1 MNDYLKKITL
11 NAGDVTQ
18 WIRAYLKN
26 MRIVVLLIIALIVG
40 GLVSYSSLP
49 QTVAPEINLTLL
61 VVSASL
67 PGATPEDVEA
77 LLTIPL
83 ENELKSVDG
92 VDSVSATANSSATSI
107 VMTFVRGVEKDR
119 ALADVEAALSRLGEL
134 PQGATEP
141 RVEAVD
147 FEDAPIVQWAFSSEN
162 MGQTS
167 LSAQMQKLIDALEA
181 DQKIDRVI
189 SGGQPRQEV
198 QIIITPESIAALG
211 ITQGEIREVVSSAV
225 ATLPSGTV
233 QGSSLT
239 RSLSIDSSI
248 EDIDSLRTLP
258 ITIGSD
264 IIALGEIATIV
275 ERPETGSTEAFLSKE
290 GEIIKIVT
298 LDVYRTSG
306 ADLSES
312 VVQAQTI
319 MEDFMREEGPALMRF
334 DISNADTQLTEQFT
348 DLMKNL
354 ATTVV
359 LVFITLTLFVGR
371 RQALLASLSIPLI
384 YGITFISMQITDI
397 SVNFLSLFALTL
409 SLGLLVDVT
418 IVIVSAMT
426 TYMREGNFGAHKTG
440 ILVFRDFFVT
450 LVMTTLTTIWA
461 FVPLLLAG
469 GIIGEYIKPIPVI
482 VSSVLISSV
491 FVGFFVI
498 LPLMIWLFNF
508 ELPRRVRFFFG
519 FIGTIAVTVV
529 FFTILN
535 TSTLLE
541 LKYALPLAILGAA
554 AFVIWVSAGHTLFKK
569 VRASKG
575 NFIVG
580 NESKDPSK
588 ATIAKKDVPK
598 TIINVGSLQ
607 AKYRNALER
616 ILLSR
621 VARWKTIGIVT
632 TFFIFACSLVAF
644 GFVKNEFF
652 PGEDSDFFYVA
663 IELPNGSTLEET
675 QGVAQELLPTLSD
688 LEGVEYV
695 TLQGGFGADGEGGT
709 TRTGNNEA
717 LFTLMTPTKDEG
729 GLGSRQVSANVR
741 EMSAITNFAAGSAS
755 VVEAGGGP
763 PAGADVTINF
773 KGDDLAVLRKLALE
787 LEQRITDQP
796 LENVSISPE
805 NAAAIVAYEPD
816 DYLLAREGLSR
827 EQISGTIRLLTTGVT
842 LAEDVEFA
850 GLSDE
855 RDIVLKTATGDA
867 QLADIGNVQVQG
879 DNGALPLDTLGSLR
893 LKENITKITREDYDR
908 TVSLTAAIK
917 VGGNLNDVN
926 DNIAEILDDEIRF
939 PRGYAWSSGGA
950 NEENNESV
958 ASIIQGMGLAAAL
971 IFLTLIVHLRSY
983 RKAAIVLLTIPL
995 AISGVFI
1002 IFGIIGIPLSFPSL
1016 IGILALFGIV
1026 VNNAIIIISQINANR
1041 EVGLSFHESVIS
1053 GSTSRLEPIL
1063 LSSMTTIIGLIP
1075 ITLSDPVWQG
1085 LGGAIISGLV
1095 FSGTI
1100 MLFFI
1105 PTVYYIM
1112 MRDEDI
1118 EKIAQ

>member
-1 MNDYLKKITL
+1 
-11 NAGDVTQ
+11 
-18 WIRAYLKN
+18 
-26 MRIVVLLIIALIVG
+26 MRIVVLLIVALIVG
-40 GLVSYSSLP
+40 GFVSYNTLP

-61 VVSASL
+61 VVSATL

-92 VDSVSATANSSATSI
+92 VDSVSATANSSSTSI
-107 VMTFVRGVEKDR
+107 VMTFVRGVQKDR

-134 PQGATEP
+134 PEDATDP

-147 FEDAPIVQWAFSSEN
+147 FEDAPIVQWAFSSDN
-162 MGQTS
+162 AGQTS
-167 LSAQMQKLIDALEA
+167 LASQMQKLIDSLEA
-181 DQKIDRVI
+181 DQKIDRVV
-189 SGGQPRQEV
+189 SGGQPKQEV
-198 QIIITPESIAALG
+198 QIIITPEQVASLG
-211 ITQGEIREVVSSAV
+211 ITQQEIRTIVSSAV

-233 QGSSLT
+233 QGTTLQ
-239 RSLSIDSSI
+239 RSLSIDTSI
-248 EDIDSLRTLP
+248 QDIDSLRMLP
-258 ITIGSD
+258 ITVGND
-264 IIALGEIATIV
+264 IISLGDIATIV
-275 ERPETGSTEAFLSKE
+275 ERPEVGSTEAFLSKD
-290 GEIIKIVT
+290 GQTKNIVT

-306 ADLSES
+306 VDLSS
-312 VVQAQTI
+312 AVVAAQKI
-319 MEDFMREEGPALMRF
+319 MDEFMLAEGASLTRF
-334 DISNADTQLTEQFT
+334 DIANADTQLTEQFT

-371 RQALLASLSIPLI
+371 RQAFLASLSIPLI

-426 TYMREGNFGAHKTG
+426 TYMREGSFGAHKTG
-440 ILVFRDFFVT
+440 VLVFRDFFTT

-508 ELPRRVRFFFG
+508 ELPRRVRILLAVFG
-519 FIGTIAVTVV
+519 VGIIATIFTAVFQLPV
-529 FFTILN
+529 
-535 TSTLLE
+535 
-541 LKYALPLAILGAA
+541 PLAILGSV
-554 AFVIWVSAGHTLFKK
+554 AFMIWATAGHFLYKK
-569 VRASKG
+569 IRASRSSLSD
-575 NFIVG
+575 NSQSEVAQPT
-580 NESKDPSK
+580 KD
-588 ATIAKKDVPK
+588 IPK

-607 AKYRNALER
+607 AKYRNVLEN
-616 ILLSR
+616 ILLSSA
-621 VARWKTIGIVT
+621 ARWKTIGIVA
-632 TFFIFACSLVAF
+632 TFFVFACSLVAF

-652 PGEDSDFFYVA
+652 PGEDSDFFYVG
-663 IELPNGSTLEET
+663 IELPNGSTLEQT
-675 QGVAQELLPTLSD
+675 QSAARELLPTLSD
-688 LEGVEYV
+688 IQGVEYV
-695 TLQGGFGADGEGGT
+695 TMQVGFGSDGQGGTA
-709 TRTGNNEA
+709 RTGDNEA

-729 GLGSRQVSANVR
+729 GLGSQEVSANVR
-741 EMSAITNFAAGSAS
+741 EMDAIKEFSAGVAS
-755 VVEAGGGP
+755 VIEAGGGP

-773 KGDDLAVLRKLALE
+773 KGDDLLVLRSLAQE
-787 LEQRITDQP
+787 LEQKISNQP
-796 LENVSISPE
+796 LENIAISPAT
-805 NAAAIVAYEPD
+805 AAAVVAYEPD
-816 DYLLAREGLSR
+816 DYLLARENLSR
-827 EQISGTIRLLTTGVT
+827 EQISSTIRLLTTGIT
-842 LAEDVEFA
+842 LAEDVEFF

-855 RDIVLKTATGDA
+855 RDIVLKTTTGNA
-867 QLADIGNVQVQG
+867 QLADIGNIQVQG
-879 DNGALPLDTLGSLR
+879 SGDALPLDALGSLR

-908 TVSLTAAIK
+908 AVTLTASIK

-926 DNIAEILDDEIRF
+926 NAIATILDEEIEL
-939 PRGYAWSSGGA
+939 PRGYTWSSGGA

-958 ASIIQGMGLAAAL
+958 ASIIQGMGLAGAL

-1002 IFGIIGIPLSFPSL
+1002 VFGIIGIPLSFPSL
-1016 IGILALFGIV
+1016 IGVLALFGIV

-1063 LSSMTTIIGLIP
+1063 LSSMTTIIGLVP

-1085 LGGAIISGLV
+1085 LGGAIISGLI

-1105 PTVYYIM
+1105 PTVYYTM

-1118 EKIAQ
+1118 ERIAQ